1 MTDQAPSLTLEQL
14 RRLTGATPDEI
25 ARLTRSG
32 QLSVKAGRVP
42 LVASIRAMLDLIRT
56 TTKDASLASAQDAA
70 RLSRAEA
77 TEFALQVERRELVP
91 TTAVS
96 DAILHLCGGLMA
108 RMSTVPTR
116 ATRDIRDRRKI
127 EAALA
132 AVQHEIAAAVA
143 RLGDDEPTKPA
154 PRRRGTRKGKPA

>member
-1 MTDQAPSLTLEQL
+1 MTDQPTITPEQL
-14 RRLTGATPDEI
+14 RRLTGATPEEI

-32 QLSVKAGRVP
+32 QIVVKGGRVP
-42 LVASIRAMLDLIRT
+42 LIASIRAVLDLIRT
-56 TTKDASLASAQDAA
+56 STKDTSLAAAQDAA

-77 TEFALQVERRELVP
+77 TEFALQIERKELVP
-91 TTAVS
+91 ATAVS

-143 RLGDDEPTKPA
+143 RLGDDDPMKSA
-154 PRRRGTRKGKPA
+154 PRKRGIKKGKPA